1 MKGNGLMTLPCILRV
16 SVETLQWK
24 RDYPV
29 NPIKFGVN
37 IDGDEGEIVRFL
49 RCSSYFA
56 RKHTHC
62 LPKLYLYTFNEKT
75 SPIPSYYICF
85 TGVSHYENLLLH
97 IESYVSASMIENE
110 SNLILGP

>member
-49 RCSSYFA
+49 RCSS
-56 RKHTHC
+56 
-62 LPKLYLYTFNEKT
+62 
-75 SPIPSYYICF
+75 
-85 TGVSHYENLLLH
+85 
-97 IESYVSASMIENE
+97 
-110 SNLILGP
+110 